1 MTARSEM
8 RIPAWA
14 WVALPALSL
23 WPIWHWSAR
32 RMTDGSDDPLGVLA
46 LVALIALAVGARRQ
60 LAHVPRLGWMIA
72 SFVLAG
78 AAITVGSVPI
88 LVSAVIAVLA
98 MVCAVLAVRDSSQPV
113 LAWLGL
119 GLLALPVISSL
130 QFFVGYP
137 LRVITAEATAWVLGA
152 FGIDAMREGSTLAVN
167 GQLIM
172 VDAPCSGIQM
182 AWVGYFTA
190 CLAAGWLRMSD
201 GVFLRRATGVGALVL
216 TGNIVR
222 NTVLVALEAQG
233 TAPPWVHEF
242 VGIAV
247 FAGVC
252 AGVLVLMMRGSLAR
266 EPAGFDATPAVRGE
280 GASIRSSVLLPA
292 LAFGFALIAVVPLTR
307 SEPAQAHTPG
317 SQPVWPEYYEGR
329 RVRPLALSEVEQRF
343 AAQFPG
349 AIARFTDERRVITLR
364 QVNAPT
370 RKLHPAADCFRG
382 LGYRVSDIA
391 LSHREPE
398 HTAGAHGRQAAQ
410 LQRCFV
416 ATRQGRSLRVCE
428 VIEDAAGR
436 GFTDTSA
443 WYWAALSGESEGP
456 WLAVTVVAPMRGEV
470 GG

>member
-1 MTARSEM
+1 M
-8 RIPAWA
+8 RIPGWA

-32 RMTDGSDDPLGVLA
+32 RMTDGSDDLLGVLA
-46 LVALIALAVGARRQ
+46 LLALIGLVFGARHR
-60 LAHVPRLGWMIA
+60 LAHAPRLGWMLG
-72 SFVLAG
+72 SLVLAG
-78 AAITVGSVPI
+78 VALTAGSLPI
-88 LVSAVIAVLA
+88 LVCAVIAVLA
-98 MVCAVLAVRDSSQPV
+98 MICAVLAVRDTGQPV
-113 LAWLGL
+113 LVWLGL

-137 LRVITAEATAWVLGA
+137 LRVVTAEATAWVLGA
-152 FGIDAMREGSTLAVN
+152 FGVEAMREGSTLAVN

-190 CLAAGWLRMSD
+190 CLAAGWLRMRD
-201 GVFLRRATGVGALVL
+201 GVFLRRAAGVGAVVL

-233 TAPPWVHEF
+233 RAPQWAHEAVGILVF
-242 VGIAV
+242 VG
-247 FAGVC
+247 VC
-252 AGVLVLMMRGSLAR
+252 TGVLFLMMRRS
-266 EPAGFDATPAVRGE
+266 AGTASRGPVLPSAVR
-280 GASIRSSVLLPA
+280 ASPLMPA
-292 LAFGFALIAVVPLTR
+292 LAASFAVLAVVPLLT
-307 SEPAQAHTPG
+307 SEPLESRTPV
-317 SQPVWPEYYEGR
+317 SQPEWPDHYEGER
-329 RVRPLALSEVEQRF
+329 LRPLALSDVEQRF

-391 LSHREPE
+391 LSHRESGQ
-398 HTAGAHGRQAAQ
+398 ASSGRQPAQ

-456 WLAVTVVAPMRGEV
+456 WLAVTTVSPMLGVVASR
-470 GG
+470 

>member
-1 MTARSEM
+1 M

-46 LVALIALAVGARRQ
+46 LIALIGLVFGARRQ
-60 LAHVPRLGWMIA
+60 LAQAPRLRWMLVSLA
-72 SFVLAG
+72 LAG
-78 AAITVGSVPI
+78 LAVTIGSLPI
-88 LVSAVIAVLA
+88 LVCAVIAVLA

-137 LRVITAEATAWVLGA
+137 LRVVTAEVTAWVLGV
-152 FGIDAMREGSTLAVN
+152 FGVEAMREGSTLAVS

-182 AWVGYFTA
+182 AWIGYFTA
-190 CLAAGWLRMSD
+190 CLAAGWLRMRD
-201 GVFLRRATGVGALVL
+201 GVFLRRAAGVGAVVL

-233 TAPPWVHEF
+233 RVPQWAHEA
-242 VGIAV
+242 VGILV
-247 FAGVC
+247 FIGVC
-252 AGVLVLMMRGSLAR
+252 AGVLCLMMRRLTGPASRAPVLPAAVRASSLMPAVA
-266 EPAGFDATPAVRGE
+266 AGFAV
-280 GASIRSSVLLPA
+280 L
-292 LAFGFALIAVVPLTR
+292 AVVPLLT
-307 SEPAQAHTPG
+307 SEPLQASTPI
-317 SQPVWPEYYEGR
+317 SQPEWPDHYEGER
-329 RVRPLALSEVEQRF
+329 LRPLALSDVERRF

-391 LSHREPE
+391 LSHRES
-398 HTAGAHGRQAAQ
+398 GQGSSGRQPAQ

-416 ATRQGRSLRVCE
+416 ATRQERSFRVCE

-443 WYWAALSGESEGP
+443 WYWAALSGESQGP
-456 WLAVTVVAPMRGEV
+456 WLAVTTVSPMLGVVASR
-470 GG
+470 